1 MKSELCKS
9 VFKSAFINPTSF
21 ANSSSIGITSYP
33 MIFMFN
39 ARASLPNLFPI
50 LPKPI
55 IPKYFPR
62 SSVPFSS
69 FLSHCPSLIALSP
82 LPVCLARDN
91 IKPKTNSAT
100 AFIAPSTALI
110 TRMSFVLAAS

>member
-1 MKSELCKS
+1 MLS
-9 VFKSAFINPTSF
+9 P
-21 ANSSSIGITSYP
+21 
-33 MIFMFN
+33 
-39 ARASLPNLFPI
+39 RASRASLFPI

-69 FLSHCPSLIALSP
+69 FLSHLPSRIALSP

-91 IKPKTNSAT
+91 MKPKTNSAT

-110 TRMSFVLAAS
+110 TRIFFALAAS

>member
-1 MKSELCKS
+1 MLS
-9 VFKSAFINPTSF
+9 
-21 ANSSSIGITSYP
+21 
-33 MIFMFN
+33 
-39 ARASLPNLFPI
+39 ARANLPNLLPIFPN
-50 LPKPI
+50 PI

-69 FLSHCPSLIALSP
+69 FLSHFPSRIALSP
-82 LPVCLARDN
+82 LAVCRAKDN

-110 TRMSFVLAAS
+110 TRMFFTLAAS